1 MKKINVEETKQDILQ
16 LNGLV
21 PFEEKMTF
29 YYDESGN
36 CR

>member
-1 MKKINVEETKQDILQ
+1 MKRINVEETKQDILR

-29 YYDESGN
+29 Y
-36 CR
+36 